1 MSPYLFVAI
10 GGACGSCLR
19 YLLTQVMTALLGK
32 SFPFGTLTVNLL
44 GALIIGMTAGAIQQ
58 GVLSGHP
65 WRPLIMVGILG
76 GLTTFSSFSLD
87 TLLLLQQGE
96 WLKGAANVVLNVL
109 LCLVLAWIGLQTV
122 VNRF

>member
-1 MSPYLFVAI
+1 MSPYLFVAV

-19 YLLTQVMTALLGK
+19 YLLTQVMTTLLGK
-32 SFPFGTLTVNLL
+32 NFPFGTLTVNLL

-58 GVLSGHP
+58 GVLGAHP

-96 WLKGAANVVLNVL
+96 WLKGVVNVILNVL
-109 LCLVLAWIGLQTV
+109 LCLLLAWVGLQTV